1 MSANLTK
8 TELKTLSKILEEGEE
23 VIAVGRQHRLTKL
36 IAPAMTLATD
46 KRLIIMKRDVLGI
59 RSDMHFIPYEHI
71 VSFRLVHGFVFSS
84 IKLRLLGAS
93 KPNEHAVT
101 SQEEDETEINGLTR
115 GAARILAGK
124 LSANIHERLNR
135 KESGETIVHHTTPV
149 VNIFVM
155 GNGYGAA
162 PRFYLPNTLEAGH
175 NAVMNDY
182 TVPFATEYAYEEAAR
197 EQSTSVEEE
206 TDGEV
211 AYAIEKPE
219 NEESHKGEA
228 KSANS
233 NVALIEVKR
242 TEKKEEQNE
251 KKEEKPEHAQRN
263 QQTEAQ
269 PQTQTHAVRPE
280 DLQIFKK
287 RLHRNPIGE
296 LTFLHRLFFSKQ
308 QGKDDFLEG
317 IEGKYFGDY

>member
-124 LSANIHERLNR
+124 LSTNIHERLNR

-242 TEKKEEQNE
+242 TEKKEE
-251 KKEEKPEHAQRN
+251 KPEHAQRN